1 MASSGGHRVRRALY
15 TRIQRATLHP
25 ALAVFDAPDT
35 FTTCT
40 RRLRSNT
47 PLQAL
52 TLLNDTQFHEL
63 ALHIARQMVS
73 TRGTDADRIAGG
85 FLRCTARH
93 PAPAESQR
101 LLRLLREERSAGGS
115 NGAPPEGGW
124 LAVARVLLNLD
135 ETITRE

>member
-1 MASSGGHRVRRALY
+1 
-15 TRIQRATLHP
+15 
-25 ALAVFDAPDT
+25 
-35 FTTCT
+35 
-40 RRLRSNT
+40 
-47 PLQAL
+47 LQAL

-63 ALHIARQMVS
+63 ALHIARQMAS
-73 TRGTDADRIAGG
+73 TQGTDTDRIAGG